1 MANETNDLA
10 CCNSWFYDFCWEWFR
25 QRLKSSSDIVQIYT
39 ALLRW
44 GNIGGLKHE
53 RNETPLEYSDRLG
66 STFPRSQS
74 EITLIVNLFQKETYT
89 EQVVDKEQF
98 YEAQSALK
106 RLRSPLL
113 WLARLYSKFRFME
126 KLT

>member
-10 CCNSWFYDFCWEWFR
+10 CCNSWFMIFCWEWFR

-53 RNETPLEYSDRLG
+53 HNETPLEYSDRLG
-66 STFPRSQS
+66 STFPRAQS
-74 EITLIVNLFQKETYT
+74 EITLIINLFQQETYA

-98 YEAQSALK
+98 YKAQSALK

-113 WLARLYSKFRFME
+113 WPARLYSKFRFME